1 MGTGT
6 PTSPGNLSVIP
17 LKNLE
22 DLFQENKSTTLY
34 QDKFKGMLT
43 QSVLVDITGDRIPD
57 IVTSTYNSTVVAIN
71 GKSFK
76 KIWGYTLANS
86 ITDMSPTPGFFNSD
100 NVTDFMVTYQ
110 KYDNI
115 FNYNYT
121 EVILPYYTYFGMYI
135 FFFDRL

>member
-1 MGTGT
+1 
-6 PTSPGNLSVIP
+6 
-17 LKNLE
+17 
-22 DLFQENKSTTLY
+22 
-34 QDKFKGMLT
+34 MLT

-57 IVTSTYNSTVVAIN
+57 IVTATYNSTVVAIN

-76 KIWGYTLANS
+76 KIWAYSLPDS

-100 NVTDFMVTYQ
+100 NVTDFMVIYQ

-121 EVILPYYTYFGMYI
+121 EVIAKYL
-135 FFFDRL
+135 RLL